1 MPISFPDQVVAL
13 LANPANQ
20 GPFPG
25 AIGLAAF
32 ATTSLTR
39 RYGRGGFQVT
49 GVTPGTPSD
58 FRLQELLLDQAR
70 ISGFRE
76 KRSEQPQRF
85 WYELRIGR
93 EDSGWAD
100 VTFTLPVQ
108 LAVQAVPGSI
118 QLGPSGDLIPAG
130 FSEPAP
136 LEHQLQFQIPVLTD
150 PLSLTYNAG
159 VYVFAT
165 ADPSPAAD
173 LRRILALRRLLE
185 NDPEFLASLDGS
197 AGQRPYLFVQ
207 LYPSGTLSG
216 ATTPLTLA
224 AVVQTFGAAD
234 VLAAVITVPNM

>member
-1 MPISFPDQVVAL
+1 
-13 LANPANQ
+13 
-20 GPFPG
+20 
-25 AIGLAAF
+25 

-39 RYGRGGFQVT
+39 RYGQGGFQITDVI
-49 GVTPGTPSD
+49 PGTPSG
-58 FRLQELLLDQAR
+58 FRLQEFLLDQAR

-118 QLGPSGDLIPAG
+118 RLGPSGDLTPAG

-136 LEHQLQFQIPVLTD
+136 REHRLQLQIPVLTD
-150 PLSLTYNAG
+150 PLSLNYNAG

-173 LRRILALRRLLE
+173 LRRI
-185 NDPEFLASLDGS
+185 
-197 AGQRPYLFVQ
+197 
-207 LYPSGTLSG
+207 
-216 ATTPLTLA
+216 
-224 AVVQTFGAAD
+224 
-234 VLAAVITVPNM
+234 

>member
-1 MPISFPDQVVAL
+1 M
-13 LANPANQ
+13 
-20 GPFPG
+20 
-25 AIGLAAF
+25 
-32 ATTSLTR
+32 R
-39 RYGRGGFQVT
+39 RYGQGGFEVT
-49 GVTPGTPSD
+49 GVTLGTPSD
-58 FRLQELLLDQAR
+58 FHLQELLLDQAR

-100 VTFTLPVQ
+100 MTFTIPVQ
-108 LAVQAVPGSI
+108 LAAQAFPGSI
-118 QLGPSGDLIPAG
+118 QLGPAGGLTSVG

-136 LEHQLQFQIPVLTD
+136 LEHQLNFQIPVSTD
-150 PLSLTYNAG
+150 PLSFEFNAG

-165 ADPSPAAD
+165 ADPSPVAD

-185 NDPEFLASLDGS
+185 NGPQFLASLDGTPD
-197 AGQRPYLFVQ
+197 QRPYLFVQ

-216 ATTPLTLA
+216 SSTPLTLS

-234 VLAAVITVPNM
+234 VLAGVIAVPNM